1 MRKKLVLA
9 ILLTLS
15 LLVLAAGGYVLC
27 QRVAEYAEGNEA
39 YSGLEEYASFH
50 SSSPDADESGSVQQ
64 TETPQAQSGAPS
76 VDFAALS
83 QINPDIVGWLYCE
96 GTQINY
102 PVVQGSDDEHYLD
115 HLFDGTQNAN
125 GCLFLDSRVDA
136 SFSSVHSI
144 IYGHHMR
151 SGAMFAALDG
161 YKRQS
166 FYDAH
171 PTMLL
176 ITPDATYEV
185 QLFAAYVADPSED
198 AWEVSFANDEEIQA
212 WIDAAIARSTFTSDV
227 KPKPGDRLLTL
238 STCSYEFGD
247 ARFVVVGVMVDW

>member
-1 MRKKLVLA
+1 MRKKLILITLLA
-9 ILLTLS
+9 LS
-15 LLVLAAGGYVLC
+15 LLVLAVGGYVLG
-27 QRVAEYAEGNEA
+27 QRAAEYAEGDET
-39 YSGLEEYASFH
+39 YSGLEEYVSFP
-50 SSSPDADESGSVQQ
+50 SSAQGTDESGAVQQ
-64 TETPQAQSGAPS
+64 NEMPQAQSTAPS

-83 QINPDIVGWLYCE
+83 RINPDIVGWLYCE

-102 PVVQGSDDEHYLD
+102 PVVQGSDDEYYLD

-185 QLFAAYVADPSED
+185 QLFAAYVAEPSED
-198 AWEVSFANDEEIQA
+198 AWKVSFANDGEMQA
-212 WIDAAIARSTFTSDV
+212 WIDTAIARSTFTSNV
-227 KPKPGDRLLTL
+227 QPAPGDRLLTL

-247 ARFVVVGVMVDW
+247 ARFVVVGVMDNT

>member
-9 ILLTLS
+9 ALLTLS
-15 LLVLAAGGYVLC
+15 LLVLSAGGYVLG
-27 QRVAEYAEGNEA
+27 QRTAEYAEGGEA
-39 YSGLEEYASFH
+39 YSGLEEYVSFP
-50 SSSPDADESGSVQQ
+50 SSFPDTDEPVGVQQ

-83 QINPDIVGWLYCE
+83 RINPDIVGWLYCE

-102 PVVQGSDDEHYLD
+102 PVVQGGDNTYYLD

-171 PTMLL
+171 RAMLL
-176 ITPDATYEV
+176 ITPDATYDV

-198 AWEVSFANDEEIQA
+198 AWEVSFANDGEIQT

-227 KPKPGDRLLTL
+227 KPTPGDRLLTL

>member
-9 ILLTLS
+9 ALLTLS
-15 LLVLAAGGYVLC
+15 LLVLSAGGYVLG
-27 QRVAEYAEGNEA
+27 QRTAEYAEGDEA
-39 YSGLEEYASFH
+39 YSGLEEYVSFP
-50 SSSPDADESGSVQQ
+50 SSFPGEDESGGLQQ
-64 TETPQAQSGAPS
+64 TETPQVQSGAPN

-83 QINPDIVGWLYCE
+83 RINPDIVGWLYCE

-102 PVVQGSDDEHYLD
+102 PVVQGSDDEYYLD
-115 HLFDGTQNAN
+115 HLFDGTQNVN

-171 PTMLL
+171 PAMLL

-185 QLFAAYVADPSED
+185 RLFAAYVADPSED
-198 AWEVSFANDEEIQA
+198 AWEVSFANDGEIQA

-227 KPKPGDRLLTL
+227 KPTPGDRLLTL
-238 STCSYEFGD
+238 STCSYEFSD

>member
-9 ILLTLS
+9 ALLTLS
-15 LLVLAAGGYVLC
+15 LLVLSAGGYVLG
-27 QRVAEYAEGNEA
+27 QRTAEYAEGDEA
-39 YSGLEEYASFH
+39 YSGLEEYVSFP
-50 SSSPDADESGSVQQ
+50 SSFPGEDESGGLQQ
-64 TETPQAQSGAPS
+64 TETPQVQSGAPN

-83 QINPDIVGWLYCE
+83 RINPDIVGWLYCE

-102 PVVQGSDDEHYLD
+102 PVVQGSDDEYYLD
-115 HLFDGTQNAN
+115 HLFDGTQNVN

-171 PTMLL
+171 RAMLL
-176 ITPDATYEV
+176 ITPDATYDV

-198 AWEVSFANDEEIQA
+198 AWEVSFANDGEIQT
-212 WIDAAIARSTFTSDV
+212 WIDAAIAQSTFTSDV
-227 KPKPGDRLLTL
+227 KPTTGDRLLTL

>member
-9 ILLTLS
+9 ALLILS
-15 LLVLAAGGYVLC
+15 LIVLAAGGYVLG
-27 QRVAEYAEGNEA
+27 QRAVEYAEGDET
-39 YSGLEEYASFH
+39 YSGLEEYVSFP
-50 SSSPDADESGSVQQ
+50 SSFPDTDEPVGVQQ

-83 QINPDIVGWLYCE
+83 RINPEIVGWLYCE

-102 PVVQGSDDEHYLD
+102 PVVQGSDDEYYLD
-115 HLFDGTQNAN
+115 HLFDGTQNVN

-185 QLFAAYVADPSED
+185 QLFAAYVADPSEN
-198 AWEVSFANDEEIQA
+198 AWEVSFANYEEVQT
-212 WIDAAIARSTFTSDV
+212 WIEAAIARSTFTSDV

>member
-1 MRKKLVLA
+1 MRKKLVL
-9 ILLTLS
+9 ITLLTLS
-15 LLVLAAGGYVLC
+15 LLVLAAGGYVLG
-27 QRVAEYAEGNEA
+27 QRAVEYAEGDET
-39 YSGLEEYASFH
+39 YSGLEEYVSFP
-50 SSSPDADESGSVQQ
+50 SNAQGTDEPDSAQQ
-64 TETPQAQSGAPS
+64 TETPQTQSGAPI

-83 QINPDIVGWLYCE
+83 RINPDIVGWLYCE

-102 PVVQGSDDEHYLD
+102 PVVQGSDDEYYLD
-115 HLFDGTQNAN
+115 HLFDGTENAN

-151 SGAMFAALDG
+151 SGAMLAALDG
-161 YKRQS
+161 YKCQS

-176 ITPDATYEV
+176 ITPDATYKV
-185 QLFAAYVADPSED
+185 RLFAAYVADPSED
-198 AWEVSFANDEEIQA
+198 AWEVSFANDGEIQA
-212 WIDAAIARSTFTSDV
+212 WINTAISRSTFASNV
-227 KPKPGDRLLTL
+227 KPTPGDRLLTL

-247 ARFVVVGVMVDW
+247 ARFVVVGVMRKS

>member
-15 LLVLAAGGYVLC
+15 LLVLAAGGYVLG
-27 QRVAEYAEGNEA
+27 QRAVEYAEGDEA
-39 YSGLEEYASFH
+39 YSGLEEYVSFH
-50 SSSPDADESGSVQQ
+50 SSSPDTDEPDSVQQ
-64 TETPQAQSGAPS
+64 TETPQAQSDAPS

-83 QINPDIVGWLYCE
+83 RINPDIVGWLYCE
-96 GTQINY
+96 GTKINY
-102 PVVQGSDDEHYLD
+102 PVVQGSDDEYYLD

-125 GCLFLDSRVDA
+125 GCLFLDSRVGA

-151 SGAMFAALDG
+151 SGSMFAALDG

-166 FYDAH
+166 FYKTH

-176 ITPDATYEV
+176 ITPAATYEV

-198 AWEVSFANDEEIQA
+198 AWEVSFANDGEIQA
-212 WIDAAIARSTFTSDV
+212 WIDAAVARSTFTSDV

-247 ARFVVVGVMVDW
+247 ARLVVVGIMVK

>member
-1 MRKKLVLA
+1 MRKRLVL
-9 ILLTLS
+9 ITLLALS
-15 LLVLAAGGYVLC
+15 LLVLAAGGYVLG
-27 QRVAEYAEGNEA
+27 QRAVEYAGGDQA
-39 YSGLEEYASFH
+39 YSGLEEYVSFP
-50 SSSPDADESGSVQQ
+50 SSSPGPDESDGVQQ
-64 TETPQAQSGAPS
+64 TETPQSQSGVPD

-83 QINPDIVGWLYCE
+83 RINPDIVGWLYCE

-102 PVVQGSDDEHYLD
+102 PVVQGSDDEYYLD
-115 HLFDGTQNAN
+115 HLFDGTQNAS

-136 SFSSVHSI
+136 SFLSVHSI

-151 SGAMFAALDG
+151 SGAMFASLDG

-171 PTMLL
+171 PAMLL

-185 QLFAAYVADPSED
+185 RLFAAYVADPSED
-198 AWEVSFANDEEIQA
+198 AWEVSFANDGEIQA

-227 KPKPGDRLLTL
+227 KPTPGDRLLTL

>member
-9 ILLTLS
+9 TLLALS
-15 LLVLAAGGYVLC
+15 LLVLAVGGYMLG
-27 QRVAEYAEGNEA
+27 QRAVEYAEGDEA
-39 YSGLEEYASFH
+39 YSGLEEYVSFP
-50 SSSPDADESGSVQQ
+50 SSFPGEDEPVGVQQ
-64 TETPQAQSGAPS
+64 TETPQAQSGLPS

-83 QINPDIVGWLYCE
+83 LINPDIVGWLYCE

-102 PVVQGSDDEHYLD
+102 PVVQGGDDEYYLD

-166 FYDAH
+166 FYNAH
-171 PTMLL
+171 PAMLL

-185 QLFAAYVADPSED
+185 RLFAAYVADPSED
-198 AWEVSFANDEEIQA
+198 AWEVSFANDREIQA
-212 WIDAAIARSTFTSDV
+212 WIDAATARSTFTSDV
-227 KPKPGDRLLTL
+227 KPTPGDRLLTL

>member
-9 ILLTLS
+9 ALLTLS
-15 LLVLAAGGYVLC
+15 LLVLSAGGYVLG
-27 QRVAEYAEGNEA
+27 QRTAEYAEGDEA
-39 YSGLEEYASFH
+39 YSGLEEYVSFP
-50 SSSPDADESGSVQQ
+50 SSFPGEDESGGLQQ
-64 TETPQAQSGAPS
+64 TETPQVQSGAPN

-83 QINPDIVGWLYCE
+83 RINPDIVGWLYCE

-102 PVVQGSDDEHYLD
+102 PVVQGGDNTYYLD

-171 PTMLL
+171 PAMLL

-185 QLFAAYVADPSED
+185 RLFAAYVADPSED
-198 AWEVSFANDEEIQA
+198 AWEVSFANDGEIQA

-227 KPKPGDRLLTL
+227 KPTPGDRLLTL

>member
-9 ILLTLS
+9 ALLTLS
-15 LLVLAAGGYVLC
+15 LLVLSAGGYVLG
-27 QRVAEYAEGNEA
+27 QRTAEYAAGGEA
-39 YSGLEEYASFH
+39 YSGLEEYVSFP
-50 SSSPDADESGSVQQ
+50 SSFPDTDEPVGVQQ

-83 QINPDIVGWLYCE
+83 RINPDIVGWLYCE

-102 PVVQGSDDEHYLD
+102 PVVQGGDNTYYLD

-171 PTMLL
+171 RAMLL
-176 ITPDATYEV
+176 ITPDATYDV

-198 AWEVSFANDEEIQA
+198 AWEVSFANDGEIQT
-212 WIDAAIARSTFTSDV
+212 WIDAAIAQSTFTSDV
-227 KPKPGDRLLTL
+227 KPTTGDRLLTL

>member
-9 ILLTLS
+9 ALLTLS
-15 LLVLAAGGYVLC
+15 LLVLSAGGYVLG
-27 QRVAEYAEGNEA
+27 QRTAEYAEGDEA
-39 YSGLEEYASFH
+39 YSGLEEYVSFP
-50 SSSPDADESGSVQQ
+50 SSFPGEDESGGVQQ
-64 TETPQAQSGAPS
+64 TETPQAQSDAPS

-83 QINPDIVGWLYCE
+83 RINPDIVGWLYCE

-102 PVVQGSDDEHYLD
+102 PVVQGSDDEYYLD

-166 FYDAH
+166 FYETH

-176 ITPDATYEV
+176 ITPAATYEV

-198 AWEVSFANDEEIQA
+198 AWEVSFTNDGEIQA
-212 WIDAAIARSTFTSDV
+212 WIDAATARSTFTSDV
-227 KPKPGDRLLTL
+227 KPTTGDRLLTL

>member
-9 ILLTLS
+9 ALLTLS
-15 LLVLAAGGYVLC
+15 LLVLSAGGYVLG
-27 QRVAEYAEGNEA
+27 QRTAEYAEGDEA
-39 YSGLEEYASFH
+39 YSGLEEYVSFP
-50 SSSPDADESGSVQQ
+50 SSFPGEDESGGLQQ
-64 TETPQAQSGAPS
+64 TETPQVQSGAPN

-83 QINPDIVGWLYCE
+83 RINRDIVGWLYCE
-96 GTQINY
+96 GTPINY
-102 PVVQGSDDEHYLD
+102 PVVLGSDDEYYLD

-185 QLFAAYVADPSED
+185 RLFAAYVADPSED
-198 AWEVSFANDEEIQA
+198 AWEVSFANDGEIQA

-227 KPKPGDRLLTL
+227 KPTPGDRLLTL
-238 STCSYEFGD
+238 STCSYEFSD